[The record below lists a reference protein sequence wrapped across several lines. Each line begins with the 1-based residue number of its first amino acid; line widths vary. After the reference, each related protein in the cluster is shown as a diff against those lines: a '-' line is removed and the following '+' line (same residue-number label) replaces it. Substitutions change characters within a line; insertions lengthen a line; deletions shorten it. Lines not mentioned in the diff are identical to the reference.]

1 MTVELVKALLLF
13 ASGGGLVKL
22 VSVLMRWRSQSRELL
37 QRDAETDAT
46 RTEAEAK
53 AEAIATKA
61 ETEALVTRG
70 EIERKGR
77 ADLIAQCKSELSEQ
91 AARHRTQLDEQGARH
106 KREIQE
112 AHEQLRAQT
121 ELSKTLA
128 LDTERERSRRR
139 EAERERDEARE
150 REAKALAREAAA
162 IARTDKAERELE
174 HALASINQHAELL
187 RLATDQ
193 IKRDYPSGEH
203 PAAKR

>member
-1 MTVELVKALLLF
+1 MTAELIKALVIF

-61 ETEALVTRG
+61 ETEALVTRD
-70 EIERKGR
+70 EIERKGL
-77 ADLIAQCKSELSEQ
+77 ADLIAQYKSELSEQ

-121 ELSKTLA
+121 ELSKKATFFDA
-128 LDTERERSRRR
+128 QSRARAGPRRR
-139 EAERERDEARE
+139 APHREGAR
-150 REAKALAREAAA
+150 
-162 IARTDKAERELE
+162 
-174 HALASINQHAELL
+174 S
-187 RLATDQ
+187 
-193 IKRDYPSGEH
+193 
-203 PAAKR
+203 